1 MKKQITHICVHTSSR
16 FLGLLNFLI
25 AAMICTPTAI
35 LAFLL
40 TRNVEFLAILL
51 IPFVVWLAGYLCSA
65 LFAWIYNFAAKQC
78 GGLEYYTQEVE
89 AD

>member
-1 MKKQITHICVHTSSR
+1 MKKQITYISVHSSSR
-16 FLGLLNFLI
+16 LLGLLNFLI

-35 LAFLL
+35 LSFLL

-51 IPFVVWLAGYLCSA
+51 IPFVIWMVGYVFSA

-78 GGLEYYTQEVE
+78 GGFEYFTQELE